1 MGNNS
6 PTIGSSFPPLP
17 TGATALFDAAAGVT
31 IATGVSAWVD
41 QSGNGN
47 NWSQATG
54 AKQPTVT
61 LNAITTNP
69 AVTFDGAAQFLSGSW
84 VTPAGAKTFWCVR
97 KLVTAPVGAQFFTL
111 YRIGATGALYSQA
124 LYIGSGQGYALHT
137 VIADEAAQTTGFGD
151 NTALDTSW
159 HASTDMFTGGSQVIG
174 SYIVQLDGTT
184 QTTVTSG
191 AIGYAATNPS
201 SIGANSDNANTGQ
214 NFAPIQIA
222 YLGVWPRQLSAGD
235 LTLLATYRLARFGF

>member
-69 AVTFDGAAQFLSGSW
+69 AVTFDGAAQFLAGTW
-84 VTPAGAKTFWCVR
+84 LAPIGAKTIWCVR
-97 KLVTAPVGAQFFTL
+97 KLVTVPVGAQFFTT
-111 YRIGATGALYSQA
+111 YRTEASGNAFSES
-124 LYIGSGQGYALHT
+124 LYIGAGQGYSVHT
-137 VIADEAAQTTGFGD
+137 IVGDMTSQINGFGD
-151 NTALDTSW
+151 GTALDTSW
-159 HASTDMFTGGSQVIG
+159 HASTDIYTGGSQVVG
-174 SYIVQLDGTT
+174 SYAIQLDGVT
-184 QTTVTSG
+184 QTTLTSG
-191 AIGYAATNPS
+191 AIGYAATNVPS
-201 SIGANSDNANTGQ
+201 VGARCDNANTGTF
-214 NFAPIQIA
+214 FAPLQLA
-222 YLGVWPRQLSAGD
+222 YMGVWPRQLSAGD
-235 LTLLATYRLARFGF
+235 LTLLNTYRLARFGF